1 MTIGI
6 SQLLA
11 LAGVLLVALS
21 VDAAPEGDGAARAR
35 MRAELHRL
43 HGVRQSRRAEVL
55 SIPGVIGIGTEA
67 RGEPAHACITVYVLR
82 ETAALRAEIESRLGD
97 VPLEIIERPGG
108 FRAYGTASPAAPEP

>member
-1 MTIGI
+1 MRVGI
-6 SQLLA
+6 LQLLA
-11 LAGVLLVALS
+11 LAGVLLVA
-21 VDAAPEGDGAARAR
+21 VGADAAPGADRATRAR

-67 RGEPAHACITVYVLR
+67 RGTPERACITVYVLR
-82 ETAALRAEIESRLGD
+82 ETADLRAEIESRLGD

-108 FRAYGTASPAAPEP
+108 FRAYGAVSPAPAEP